1 MKMIS
6 VPFFIRRSVYHPRQR
21 ISYPQGISS
30 VTDAP
35 RGSRNEFDEFR
46 GMGRERISLNP
57 RLAFASRGF
66 RIAAD
71 DRARRAPLGAL
82 PVHSRPDTAIRRL
95 DRMGA
100 SSLFAQAQTRPVRA
114 GSGAD
119 DRLDARAKRALPVHS
134 RPDTAICRLDR
145 MGASSLFAQAQTRP
159 VRAGSGA
166 IEKRGHGLR
175 RAHAFQWCR

>member
-66 RIAAD
+66 RI
-71 DRARRAPLGAL
+71 
-82 PVHSRPDTAIRRL
+82 
-95 DRMGA
+95 
-100 SSLFAQAQTRPVRA
+100 
-114 GSGAD
+114 GAD
-119 DRLDARAKRALPVHS
+119 DRLDARARRATGSLAPEQSQNQSPRGRARVLCLRKRKQDRFEQEAVRLKSVGTDFAVPTLFNGADDRSRTGTGVESHRILSPRRLPIPPH
-134 RPDTAICRLDR
+134 RLD
-145 MGASSLFAQAQTRP
+145 MQST
-159 VRAGSGA
+159 V
-166 IEKRGHGLR
+166 
-175 RAHAFQWCR
+175 